1 VRVHQALLPVLL
13 CCALSAACA
22 YKVVRHH
29 RLDPDAMDRLLS
41 KVEKLR
47 QLKATSPLRVSLE
60 GRRNLRQSA
69 EGDLHRVSYL
79 SRMEDLST
87 AWAKVGLVPWGTDL
101 AGAYSSVGSEA
112 PAGYYDTA
120 DGILRVIDRNTPRS
134 EFLEAAGILR
144 QRDLMDGEVLSHE
157 ITHAL
162 QDMHFGLQRFLA
174 DAPNDDA
181 ALARRCLAE
190 GDASFVGYAYSSVF
204 TPSMETWLRFV
215 ESRASA
221 LDVRGA
227 PDFVNRRF
235 QLPYLQ
241 GARFVGLL
249 HRAGGWKA
257 VNAAYADPPAST
269 EEILHPEKFLKG
281 RDRPVDVR
289 LPDLRGFL
297 PTGPRVCAPHGT
309 GRAGAGVEPGDGHRG
324 GCHRAVWCVPRHDVP
339 LPAV

>member
-1 VRVHQALLPVLL
+1 
-13 CCALSAACA
+13 
-22 YKVVRHH
+22 
-29 RLDPDAMDRLLS
+29 MDRLLS